1 MNLAN
6 VMDQV
11 AAQLEG
17 VTGLNVF
24 AFPPDS
30 LTPPAA
36 VVSYPET
43 YTFDETYGRGSD
55 KLNLPLVVVV
65 GKVTD
70 RGTRKELAAY
80 CDGSGPKSVKALVES
95 GGYTAFHSIRVT
107 GIDFDA
113 ITIGGTDYMAALFT
127 LDITGSGS

>member
-1 MNLAN
+1 MNLDA
-6 VMDQV
+6 VMEQV
-11 AAQLEG
+11 ASKVDLIADLR
-17 VTGLNVF
+17 VF
-24 AFPPDS
+24 AYPPDS

-55 KLNLPLVVVV
+55 RLTLPVVVVV

-70 RGTRKELAAY
+70 RGTRESLAAY
-80 CDGSGPKSVKALVES
+80 CDGSGAKSVKQAVET
-95 GGYTAFHSIRVT
+95 GGYTALHSVRVT
-107 GIDFDA
+107 GIEFDVV
-113 ITIGGTDYMAALFT
+113 TIGGTDYMAALFS